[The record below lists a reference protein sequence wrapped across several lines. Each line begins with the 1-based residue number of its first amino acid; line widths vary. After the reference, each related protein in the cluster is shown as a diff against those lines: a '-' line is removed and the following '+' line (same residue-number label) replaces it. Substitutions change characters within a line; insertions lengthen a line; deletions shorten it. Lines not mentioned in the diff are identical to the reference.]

1 MIMLLVTSKQIYNHD
16 YANLGLEWTTDSQ
29 HLIIYQDSAWANT
42 PSITAIPISDW
53 DNREKHA
60 EIEMGVSEVKSI
72 NESLM
77 IFADVNNIIS
87 LWSINE
93 ESLDRGM
100 SYSSDGAPGC
110 IDISPDKSM
119 AIVGVELSE
128 GYAAVL
134 LSLENMT
141 EITRWNQTNPISDC
155 NFRPNNNEVTWND
168 DISIVIRS
176 TTSPYGFVNV
186 LETGGPIIQYQEIP
200 LEDEILVLSTQG
212 SARSLESWNSNTLQ
226 INWRTSIGFKTN
238 QFTLSPDSEQISFST
253 NTPIIPVFRSD
264 DFITDQGSGPDLDND
279 GIADN
284 KDSDDDG
291 DSIPDIFDNICIL
304 LCNLCL

>member
-1 MIMLLVTSKQIYNHD
+1 
-16 YANLGLEWTTDSQ
+16 
-29 HLIIYQDSAWANT
+29 
-42 PSITAIPISDW
+42 
-53 DNREKHA
+53 
-60 EIEMGVSEVKSI
+60 MGVSEVKSI

-186 LETGGPIIQYQEIP
+186 LETGGPIIQYQEM
-200 LEDEILVLSTQG
+200 
-212 SARSLESWNSNTLQ
+212 
-226 INWRTSIGFKTN
+226 
-238 QFTLSPDSEQISFST
+238 
-253 NTPIIPVFRSD
+253 
-264 DFITDQGSGPDLDND
+264 
-279 GIADN
+279 
-284 KDSDDDG
+284 
-291 DSIPDIFDNICIL
+291 
-304 LCNLCL
+304 NL